1 MNLYVR
7 EVRTYV
13 QVHVPMWRSEEDV
26 RLPVLTPLY
35 LMKQDVSLNL
45 TVDWQSPSPAGLPV
59 FVPTL
64 RVHNS
69 AWLFTWELEIR
80 TQVLTLVQQV
90 LLPAE
95 PSPQS
100 PKGVLYKERFG
111 PKDRQPS

>member
-1 MNLYVR
+1 MNVYVR
-7 EVRTYV
+7 EVRTFV
-13 QVHVPMWRSEEDV
+13 QVHVPMWRPEKNV

-35 LMKQDVSLNL
+35 LMKQDVSLDFP
-45 TVDWQSPSPAGLPV
+45 VDWQSPSPV

-80 TQVLTLVQQV
+80 TQVLTLVHQV

-111 PKDRQPS
+111 PKDHQPF